1 MSDKVKRLYIMKN
14 SIRKITISLFFGA
27 ILFTTMMSCGGGQK
41 VREPLEADK
50 PLNLDAE
57 TYKNLKTDTAVIKT
71 VNQVLK
77 LTGKITFDQDGVVK
91 VFPLVGGH
99 IEDVKVELGD
109 YVKKGQVLA
118 VIRSGDLADLEQQA
132 IAAKSGLSVAQKNLQ
147 VSEDMTKSGLSS
159 QKELLTA
166 KEGVETAKAEV
177 NRVAERK
184 SILGGTGMLYIVK
197 APTNG
202 FIVEKTAATGM
213 ELRGDDPENLF
224 TISNLDHVWVMAN
237 VYESDIANVHLG
249 QEAKITTISFPD
261 KIYTGKVDKIFNT
274 LDPLNKT
281 EKVRIQLTNK
291 DFQLKPEMFTNILVE
306 YGGTEQKL
314 AIPSKA
320 VVFDN
325 NQNYVVVKE
334 NGKLAIKPIAVYKI
348 VGDKTFLSSGLDVNT
363 PVIVENQLTL
373 FQALNQ

>member
-1 MSDKVKRLYIMKN
+1 MKN
-14 SIRKITISLFFGA
+14 SFRTLSISLFLVSIFSMAMTG
-27 ILFTTMMSCGGGQK
+27 CGESQAK
-41 VREPLEADK
+41 QEPNEADK
-50 PLNLDAE
+50 PLSLDAE
-57 TYKNLKTDTAVIKT
+57 TYKNLKTDTAVMKT
-71 VNQVLK
+71 VNQVLN

-109 YVKKGQVLA
+109 YVTKGQVLA
-118 VIRSGDLADLEQQA
+118 IIRSGDLADLEQQA
-132 IAAKSGLSVAQKNLQ
+132 IAAKSGLSIAQKNLQ

-159 QKELLTA
+159 QKELVAA
-166 KEGVETAKAEV
+166 KEGEKTAKAEV

-184 SILGGTGMLYIVK
+184 SILGAKGMLYVVK

-224 TISNLDHVWVMAN
+224 TISNLDRVWVMAN

-274 LDPLNKT
+274 LDPMNKT
-281 EKVRIQLTNK
+281 EKVRIQLINK

-334 NGKLAIKPIAVYKI
+334 NGKLSIKPISVYKT
-348 VGDKTFLSSGLDVNT
+348 VGDKTFVSSGLAVNT

-373 FQALNQ
+373 FQALNH

>member
-1 MSDKVKRLYIMKN
+1 MKN
-14 SIRKITISLFFGA
+14 SFRTLSISLFLVSIFSMAMTG
-27 ILFTTMMSCGGGQK
+27 CGESQAK
-41 VREPLEADK
+41 QEPNEVDK
-50 PLNLDAE
+50 PLSLDAE
-57 TYKNLKTDTAVIKT
+57 TYKNLKTDTAVMKT
-71 VNQVLK
+71 VNQVLN

-109 YVKKGQVLA
+109 YVTKGQVLA
-118 VIRSGDLADLEQQA
+118 IIRSGDLADLEQQA
-132 IAAKSGLSVAQKNLQ
+132 IAAKSGLSIAQKNLQ

-159 QKELLTA
+159 QKELVAA

-184 SILGGTGMLYIVK
+184 SILGAKGMLYVVK

-224 TISNLDHVWVMAN
+224 TISNLDRVWVMAN

-274 LDPLNKT
+274 LDPMNKT
-281 EKVRIQLTNK
+281 EKVRIQLINK

-325 NQNYVVVKE
+325 NQNYAVVKE
-334 NGKLAIKPIAVYKI
+334 NGKLSIKPISVYKT
-348 VGDKTFLSSGLDVNT
+348 VGDKTFVSSGLAVNT
-363 PVIVENQLTL
+363 PVIIENQLTL

>member
-1 MSDKVKRLYIMKN
+1 MKN
-14 SIRKITISLFFGA
+14 SLRLLFLGLSIVSIFSTAMTG
-27 ILFTTMMSCGGGQK
+27 CGEGQTK
-41 VREPLEADK
+41 QDSKEAAQK
-50 PLNLDAE
+50 QVSLDAE
-57 TYKNLKTDTAVIKT
+57 TYKNLKTINAEVKT
-71 VNQVLK
+71 VNQVLN

-99 IEDVKVELGD
+99 IEEVKVELGD
-109 YVKKGQVLA
+109 YVQKGQVLA

-132 IAAKSGLSVAQKNLQ
+132 ISAKSNLSVAQKNLQ

-159 QKELLTA
+159 QKELVAA

-184 SILGGTGMLYIVK
+184 SILGAKGMLYVVK

-224 TISNLDHVWVMAN
+224 TISNLDRVWVMAN
-237 VYESDIANVHLG
+237 VYESDIAKVHLG

-261 KIYTGKVDKIFNT
+261 KVYTGKIDKIFNT
-274 LDPLNKT
+274 LDPMNKT
-281 EKVRIQLTNK
+281 EKVRIQLMNK
-291 DFQLKPEMFTNILVE
+291 DFQLKPEMFTNIIVE
-306 YGGTEQKL
+306 YGGSEQRL
-314 AIPSKA
+314 AVPSKA

-325 NQNYVVVKE
+325 NQNFVVVKE
-334 NGKLAIKPIAVYKI
+334 SGKLAVKPISIYKV
-348 VGDKTFLSSGLDVNT
+348 VGDKTFIYSGVEANT
-363 PVIVENQLTL
+363 PIVTENQLTL
-373 FQALNQ
+373 YQALIQ